1 MNTNIQQ
8 KIDFWLNS
16 NIDTIDKQHIENLIA
31 AQNHTELNDAFYRDL
46 EFGTGGL
53 RGIMGVGS
61 NRVNKYTIGAATQGL
76 SNYLLRTFADQRI
89 KVAIAYDSRNQSQ
102 SLARIVADVF
112 SGNGIYVYLFENLR
126 PTPQLSF
133 TIRQLGCQ
141 SGVVLTASHNPK
153 EYNGYKAYWDDGG
166 QVVAPHDQNIMDEV
180 AKVTS
185 FDQIKFEGNDSLIEI
200 LPADFDESY
209 IAQILSLSIDAA
221 AIQAQKDLNIV
232 YSSIHGTGVVLVP
245 TVLERMGFVNV
256 NVVAAQAQPD
266 GNFST
271 VVYPNPEEKEA
282 MSLALAQAQA
292 TNADLVM
299 ATDPDADRVGIAVK
313 NNNNEFILLNG
324 NQTGALLINYVLEAW
339 QKAKKFKGNEFVVR
353 TIVTTALIDAIA
365 QNYGVACYQ
374 TLTGFKYI
382 ASLIK
387 KLEGTQQYVAGG
399 EESYGYLIGD
409 AVRDKDAIASCA
421 LIAEM
426 TAAAKNEGLSLYNK
440 LLNIYVKHGLYQE
453 YLKSI
458 TLKGQDGAAQIK
470 QMMQEFRQN
479 PPRKLGGSVVTQMLD
494 YQQSKVYNFT
504 NNTVDVLDFEASNVL
519 QFITADGT
527 VVSARPSGT
536 EPKIKFYV
544 SAKENLHNVSE
555 YDGVAEKLQAK
566 IVQILADLEAK

>member
-1 MNTNIQQ
+1 
-8 KIDFWLNS
+8 
-16 NIDTIDKQHIENLIA
+16 
-31 AQNHTELNDAFYRDL
+31 
-46 EFGTGGL
+46 
-53 RGIMGVGS
+53 MGVGS